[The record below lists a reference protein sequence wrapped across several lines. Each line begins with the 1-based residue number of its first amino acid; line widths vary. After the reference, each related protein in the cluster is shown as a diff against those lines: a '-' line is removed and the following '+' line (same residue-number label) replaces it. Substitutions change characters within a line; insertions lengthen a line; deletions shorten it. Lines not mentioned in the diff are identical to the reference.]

1 MKGVILAA
9 GYGSRFLPVTKTVPK
24 EMLPLIDKPSIDFII
39 EEFLGSG
46 INEIL
51 VVTSRRKKV
60 LEDYLDR
67 EIELELTFRQQ
78 GDNGKL
84 DKIPPPEAQI
94 FFVRQKEM
102 LGTGQALLLARPFIG
117 EEPFVVA
124 YPDDIHLG
132 RVPLSRQLIETYDRT
147 GCTVLATIFDPP
159 ELQRYGTLAIAE
171 DGLHVTNIVEKAPPG
186 QEPSREVSI
195 GRYLYTP
202 DFFPLL
208 AEGWKRHGKGE
219 YFHTEALRAL
229 ARGGQVVF
237 KRIEGERLD
246 TGEPEGFFRSLLVYA
261 QQRPELREVFE
272 RFCQEQGR
280 RSGAPERVGKKNS
293 RQLR

>member
-1 MKGVILAA
+1 MKGVILAG

-39 EEFLGSG
+39 EEFLRSG
-46 INEIL
+46 ITEIL

-67 EIELELTFRQQ
+67 EIELETTFRQK

-84 DKIPPPEAQI
+84 EKIPPPKADF

-102 LGTGQALLLARPFIG
+102 LGTGQALLLTRPFVG

-124 YPDDIHLG
+124 YPDDLHVG
-132 RVPLSRQLIETYDRT
+132 EVPLARQLIELHERT
-147 GCTVLATIFDPP
+147 GACVLATIHDPP
-159 ELQRYGTLAIAE
+159 ELERYGVLAIAP
-171 DGLHVTNIVEKAPPG
+171 DGLHVTDIVEKPPRG
-186 QEPSREVSI
+186 REPSREVSI

-202 DFFPLL
+202 EIFPLL
-208 AEGWKRHGKGE
+208 EEGWRRHDPSKGE
-219 YFHTEALRAL
+219 YFHIHALRTL
-229 ARGGQVVF
+229 ARAGKVVF
-237 KRIEGERLD
+237 RRTEGERLD

-261 QQRPELREVFE
+261 QGVPALREVYE
-272 RFCQEQGR
+272 RF
-280 RSGAPERVGKKNS
+280 AAER
-293 RQLR
+293 

>member
-1 MKGVILAA
+1 MKGVILAG

-39 EEFLGSG
+39 EEFLESG

-67 EIELELTFRQQ
+67 EIELEYTFRAQ

-84 DKIPPPEAQI
+84 DKLAPPEAHF

-102 LGTGQALLLARPFIG
+102 LGTGHALLLTRPFIG

-132 RVPLSRQLIETYDRT
+132 RVPLSRQLIDTYRET
-147 GCTVLATIFDPP
+147 GCTVLATIYDPP
-159 ELQRYGTLAIAE
+159 EIQRYGTLAIAP
-171 DGLHVTNIVEKAPPG
+171 DGQHVTNIVEKAPKG

-208 AEGWKRHGKGE
+208 AEGWERHSGGE
-219 YFHTEALRAL
+219 YFHTEALRTL
-229 ARGGQVVF
+229 ARAGRVVF

-246 TGEPEGFFRSLLVYA
+246 TGEPEGFFRSLLLYA
-261 QQRPELREVFE
+261 QAVPALKEVFE
-272 RFCQEQGR
+272 RFVQE
-280 RSGAPERVGKKNS
+280 RSRT
-293 RQLR
+293 